1 MGPQPQNRNVALA
14 VQRLHIRYAKRGRL
28 RFSSHRDFQRAFER
42 ALRKAEIPMA
52 YSAGFNPRPKVS
64 YANAAPTGTA
74 SEAEYL
80 EISVVKTCDPDQVAT
95 ALDAALPVGLDVI
108 EAVEVRISD
117 LAHRLEASLWE
128 IDLRGVDP
136 VEVARAVRALLGAA
150 RVEVSRLTKNG
161 LRTFDA
167 RGPIAAMWLDADN
180 RTAGQPADRPTVQ
193 PEGRPEDPA
202 DDSSG
207 QSSPRAVLAGDDSCA
222 ILHVVVRQ
230 VTPAVRPDDVITALR
245 QLADLVLPVPP
256 VVTRRAQGPLAPD
269 ARSVLDPLAPD
280 RSGAA
285 VGT

>member
-1 MGPQPQNRNVALA
+1 
-14 VQRLHIRYAKRGRL
+14 L

-80 EISVVKTCDPDQVAT
+80 EISVVKHCDPDQVAA
-95 ALDAALPVGLDVI
+95 ALDAALPVGLDVV

-136 VEVARAVRALLGAA
+136 VEVARAVATLLDAK

-161 LRTFDA
+161 VRTFDA
-167 RGPIAAMWLDADN
+167 RGPILTMWLDADN
-180 RTAGQPADRPTVQ
+180 RPPGHQDEEPDSGARARSDGDREDQ
-193 PEGRPEDPA
+193 PEVRS
-202 DDSSG
+202 DDSPG
-207 QSSPRAVLAGDDSCA
+207 QAGTRGVPAEADSCA
-222 ILHVVVRQ
+222 ILQVVVRQ
-230 VTPAVRPDDVITALR
+230 VTPAVRPDDVLTALT